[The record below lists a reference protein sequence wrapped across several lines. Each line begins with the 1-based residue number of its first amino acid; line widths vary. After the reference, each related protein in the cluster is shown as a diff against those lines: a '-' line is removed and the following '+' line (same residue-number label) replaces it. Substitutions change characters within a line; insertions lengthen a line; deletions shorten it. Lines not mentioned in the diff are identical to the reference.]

1 MIPIP
6 ALGDTVYHNFEGPCV
21 VLQTCDALT
30 GRLTVETA
38 EGIIMYGFQLHRFVS
53 KDEWEHRNRT

>member
-21 VLQTCDALT
+21 VLQTCDAPT
-30 GRLTVETA
+30 GRITVETS
-38 EGIIMYGFQLHRFVS
+38 ERILMYGLQLHRFVS
-53 KDEWEHRNRT
+53 KEEWEYRKRT